1 MSIVGDLVEVHLLN
15 GNRFLG
21 KVKEVDP
28 YGVTVFCIPLTMLEG
43 VTEARNIIEDLR
55 SVRHTLFFPHTNIE
69 YIDIGGEPLGF
80 DHLFRV
86 WFGNEPLED
95 FFTSDVVPDY

>member
-1 MSIVGDLVEVHLLN
+1 MSLVSKLVEVHLLN

-21 KVKEVDP
+21 KVKEVDA

-43 VTEARNIIEDLR
+43 AVEARNILDDLR
-55 SVRHTLFFPHTNIE
+55 IMRHTLFFPHANIE

-80 DHLFRV
+80 DHLFRT
-86 WFGNEPLED
+86 WFGSVPLDE
-95 FFTSDVVPDY
+95 FFKSDVV

>member
-1 MSIVGDLVEVHLLN
+1 MALLGKLVEVHLLN

-21 KVKEVDP
+21 RVKEVDD
-28 YGVTVFCIPLTMLEG
+28 YGVTVFCIPLAMLESA
-43 VTEARNIIEDLR
+43 VETRNILDDLR
-55 SVRHTLFFPHTNIE
+55 IMRHTLFFPHTNVE

-80 DHLFRV
+80 DHLFRT

-95 FFTSDVVPDY
+95 FFKSDVVPDY